1 MKPWG
6 LLTLLSLSAWGAVD
20 INTATLSELEAVKGI
35 GPEKARAIVAYRQR
49 HGPFKRLGALTRVRG
64 FGQASV
70 AKLRGKLTVEER
82 GGQADPVSR

>member
-49 HGPFKRLGALTRVRG
+49 HGPFKRLGTLTRVRG
-64 FGQASV
+64 FGQVSV
-70 AKLRGKLTVEER
+70 AKLQGRLTVGER
-82 GGQADPVSR
+82 GGQAAPGSR